1 MLLRGSESVLVQRA
15 QDRLL
20 AQARAKDPNV
30 EVSRLEAAGYDKG
43 QLAGLVSPSLFGE
56 PRLIIINDLEHAT
69 DALIEDLLNYLQA
82 PEEDVNLVLRH
93 ASGNRGKKLL
103 DAIAK
108 AGMPVVECAQIKS
121 ARDKSSLV
129 IGDVRRAKRQI
140 DPDAVEA
147 LVEALGSDLTDLLGA
162 VKQLLADTSGTI
174 TLTQVNIYYGG
185 RIEAS
190 GLRLRMRQSVATAP
204 RQ

>member
-1 MLLRGSESVLVQRA
+1 M
-15 QDRLL
+15 
-20 AQARAKDPNV
+20 P
-30 EVSRLEAAGYDKG
+30 
-43 QLAGLVSPSLFGE
+43 PT
-56 PRLIIINDLEHAT
+56 P
-69 DALIEDLLNYLQA
+69 LIEDLLNYLQA

-174 TLTQVNIYYGG
+174 TITQVNAYYGG
-185 RIEAS
+185 RMRLVA
-190 GLRLRMRQSVATAP
+190 LLLRMRQSVATAP